1 MLHSQLDT
9 DNLFEWVKLL
19 GQQTDLQTVLELVVK
34 QSNRLFHADS
44 VVILMVNPD
53 TRETIKTIN
62 KADKTCQNVEYHRIN
77 IHVGGWIIKYCKTF
91 YSKNIQTDRRFAKD
105 LFADIPMNTILG
117 VPLIIEGTV
126 IGALILLY
134 KETVKLNIST
144 VLTKLEGIAAIAVP
158 FLRNVQKIRNYFTTS
173 LTEPNLLRKYK
184 NAGLMGKSPEFINML
199 RTVEAATNYNTRVLL
214 IGNTGVGKEL
224 VAHAIHNFSNR
235 SGGPFIALDCGAIP
249 GNLIESEF
257 FGHKKG
263 AFTGAN
269 ADRKGLFIAA
279 NGGTIFLDEINNL
292 PLDMQS
298 KLLRVLEEK
307 KVRPMG
313 SNKPIPIDV
322 RIIAA
327 SSVSLK
333 KYVEQNKFR
342 EDLFY
347 RLYVY
352 PIYIPSLEERKTD
365 IPLLVKH
372 FLKIF
377 AGQQNKKIE
386 YLHEEVIDFIKQRNW
401 KGNIRELENFVERLV
416 TLTPSEERIVT
427 TDYFPKDLYN
437 EFKELHS
444 KKKLAFKKESLK
456 NKLDKYES
464 KIILQALLDSEWNQS
479 EAARQLN
486 TSEKNIRNKMEKY
499 SIKNPRK

>member
-1 MLHSQLDT
+1 MLQSQLNT

-19 GQQTDLQTVLELVVK
+19 GQQTDLQTVLDLVVK
-34 QSNRLFHADS
+34 QSIRIFHADS

-53 TRETIKTIN
+53 TRETLKTIYKN
-62 KADKTCQNVEYHRIN
+62 ERKSTTDEHHRIN
-77 IHVGGWIIKYCKTF
+77 IHVGGWIIKYCKSF

-105 LFADIPMNTILG
+105 LFVDIPMNTILG
-117 VPLIIEGTV
+117 VPLMIEGTV

-134 KETVKLNIST
+134 KDITAINVSKL
-144 VLTKLEGIAAIAVP
+144 LPKLEGIAAIAVP

-173 LTEPNLLRKYK
+173 LTEPNLRRKYE
-184 NAGLMGKSPEFINML
+184 NAGLLGKSPEFINML
-199 RTVEAATNYNTRVLL
+199 WTVEAATKCNTRVLL

-224 VAHAIHNFSNR
+224 VAHAIHYFSNR

-269 ADRKGLFIAA
+269 TDHKGLFIEAH
-279 NGGTIFLDEINNL
+279 GGTIFLDEINNL

-298 KLLRVLEEK
+298 KLLRVLEEE
-307 KVRPMG
+307 KVRPVG
-313 SNKPIPIDV
+313 SNKPIHIDV

-333 KYVEQNKFR
+333 NLVEQKKFR

-352 PIYIPSLEERKTD
+352 PIYIPSLKERKTD
-365 IPLLVKH
+365 IPLMANH

-377 AGQQNKKIE
+377 AEQQNKKLNISMKRLSILSNKE
-386 YLHEEVIDFIKQRNW
+386 TGKVIFGNW
-401 KGNIRELENFVERLV
+401 K
-416 TLTPSEERIVT
+416 
-427 TDYFPKDLYN
+427 
-437 EFKELHS
+437 
-444 KKKLAFKKESLK
+444 
-456 NKLDKYES
+456 
-464 KIILQALLDSEWNQS
+464 ILSSGW
-479 EAARQLN
+479 
-486 TSEKNIRNKMEKY
+486 
-499 SIKNPRK
+499 